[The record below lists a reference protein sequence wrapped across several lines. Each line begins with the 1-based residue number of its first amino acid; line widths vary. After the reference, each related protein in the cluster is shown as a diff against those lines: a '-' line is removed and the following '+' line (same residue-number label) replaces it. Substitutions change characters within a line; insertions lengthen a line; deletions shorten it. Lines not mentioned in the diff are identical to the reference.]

1 MSLEGIRIVVLSVFY
16 NTKNLLYPLYMSF
29 KRNAG
34 LSKYDFVVYDN
45 SDKMDKKVITLP
57 SQMSSIK
64 LVNINP
70 AKLVKDIPAY
80 NGSAKH
86 TKTID
91 MALNDLKG
99 RYDFCILLDSDVI
112 ITSDISRYIKKMVQE
127 DYTLCGYHDVTS
139 NRNLIHPCAMIINLN
154 HINKHNIHFYD
165 RSRMYGVPPTKD
177 TYDTGMSFYEDVVKN
192 NLKVLEIPYNAYSS
206 HFGAGSRDYKT
217 AGKVRVGEI
226 YRDLNLWL
234 DKFKIY
240 YN

>member
-99 RYDFCILLDSDVI
+99 RYDFCILLDSSHI
-112 ITSDISRYIKKMVQE
+112 IEQ
-127 DYTLCGYHDVTS
+127 
-139 NRNLIHPCAMIINLN
+139 
-154 HINKHNIHFYD
+154 
-165 RSRMYGVPPTKD
+165 
-177 TYDTGMSFYEDVVKN
+177 
-192 NLKVLEIPYNAYSS
+192 
-206 HFGAGSRDYKT
+206 
-217 AGKVRVGEI
+217 
-226 YRDLNLWL
+226 
-234 DKFKIY
+234 
-240 YN
+240 